1 MKTGLHNYY
10 FSKLLITYFSKIGI
24 KYAFMSPGSRNTPLA
39 LALSDQKDIIT
50 YNIIDERSS
59 SFIGLGSY
67 KYNKKP
73 ALVITTSGTAV
84 ANLYPAIVE
93 AYMSSTPLII
103 ITADR
108 PKKLIGTGAN
118 QTINQTNIFNNY
130 IHKFYDGEV
139 YFNNFLNNFQTIE
152 NKSKD
157 LSNIIDLVLDSYMY
171 SMGIKKNIKGPVHIN
186 IPFEKPLHINDRDK
200 FKIKNLQV
208 FKIPVSINTTS
219 LTQSYP
225 DLSKVI
231 KPIIICTDN
240 RDKNIIKMAE
250 VCNIPIFMECCGSR
264 YNFKSNN
271 IISAYEFLLGNI
283 EFKPDLIL
291 RFGKKPISNSLNN
304 LIDKNRDCTYLI
316 NNFNTIIDDAK
327 YNIDTNA
334 SIFLAYLNENKFLGS
349 KKWLNYLIDKQF
361 LIKNCLDNFFKSPKE
376 HEGYI
381 INKIISN
388 LPNNTDVMIGNSS
401 PIRDLDKFTLEND
414 KSITIHSNRGA
425 SGIDG
430 IISTA
435 IGISL
440 DNKST
445 ALIIGDVSFFYD
457 ISSLINNL
465 NNNINLK
472 IFIINNNGGHIFD
485 RLDGLKFEKNYKNY
499 WLTPTVANIE
509 NAAKL
514 YECNYT
520 RIDKTNFIDIPK
532 IVNKVSE
539 HSKSIDLI
547 EIKVD
552 SETHQIVD
560 KKITENIKNILN

>member
-1 MKTGLHNYY
+1 MIVNIA
-10 FSKLLITYFSKIGI
+10 LLT
-24 KYAFMSPGSRNTPLA
+24 
-39 LALSDQKDIIT
+39 
-50 YNIIDERSS
+50 
-59 SFIGLGSY
+59 
-67 KYNKKP
+67 
-73 ALVITTSGTAV
+73 V
-84 ANLYPAIVE
+84 
-93 AYMSSTPLII
+93 
-103 ITADR
+103 
-108 PKKLIGTGAN
+108 
-118 QTINQTNIFNNY
+118 
-130 IHKFYDGEV
+130 
-139 YFNNFLNNFQTIE
+139 
-152 NKSKD
+152 
-157 LSNIIDLVLDSYMY
+157 
-171 SMGIKKNIKGPVHIN
+171 
-186 IPFEKPLHINDRDK
+186 
-200 FKIKNLQV
+200 
-208 FKIPVSINTTS
+208 
-219 LTQSYP
+219 
-225 DLSKVI
+225 
-231 KPIIICTDN
+231 TDT
-240 RDKNIIKMAE
+240 R
-250 VCNIPIFMECCGSR
+250 
-264 YNFKSNN
+264 
-271 IISAYEFLLGNI
+271 
-283 EFKPDLIL
+283 
-291 RFGKKPISNSLNN
+291 
-304 LIDKNRDCTYLI
+304 
-316 NNFNTIIDDAK
+316 
-327 YNIDTNA
+327 
-334 SIFLAYLNENKFLGS
+334 
-349 KKWLNYLIDKQF
+349 
-361 LIKNCLDNFFKSPKE
+361 
-376 HEGYI
+376 
-381 INKIISN
+381 
-388 LPNNTDVMIGNSS
+388 
-401 PIRDLDKFTLEND
+401 TLEND
-414 KSITIHSNRGA
+414 KSITIHSNRGV